1 MRRSISRAGLAAL
14 APALAALLTGCTH
27 IGTNVAGTFSCH
39 SLKAGCEPL
48 SEVDA
53 RAIRQ
58 LVTAEQADFA
68 VVRQRIGL
76 AAADNAR
83 TGERTMR
90 VIFPAHVDG
99 SGTLHEEAVAW
110 TVIEAARWA
119 GELRLREM
127 IKPRG
132 PVHALRQ
139 ALEDQARRITDM
151 LRATEANANP
161 KPLPP
166 QESVLPEAISPFIPS
181 SPLAL
186 PSPGGEGTA
195 GPGTSSATGPVA
207 EGSDMSPTLHVR
219 APRLEEEPRIWP
231 SAAAIEAATT
241 LDRKAPPARP
251 NKESK

>member
-1 MRRSISRAGLAAL
+1 MRRSFSRAGLAAL

-27 IGTNVAGTFSCH
+27 IGTNVAGNFSCRG
-39 SLKAGCEPL
+39 LKAGCEPL

-68 VVRQRIGL
+68 IVRQRIGL

-90 VIFPAHVDG
+90 VIFPAHIDG

-110 TVIEAARWA
+110 TVVEAARWA
-119 GELRLREM
+119 GELRLREV

-139 ALEDQARRITDM
+139 ALEDQARRINDR
-151 LRATEANANP
+151 LRATEA
-161 KPLPP
+161 LPT
-166 QESVLPEAISPFIPS
+166 STCAS
-181 SPLAL
+181 
-186 PSPGGEGTA
+186 A
-195 GPGTSSATGPVA
+195 GAAAT
-207 EGSDMSPTLHVR
+207 
-219 APRLEEEPRIWP
+219 
-231 SAAAIEAATT
+231 AAAIA
-241 LDRKAPPARP
+241 RKARRACQGPM
-251 NKESK
+251 ESSQREHMRE